1 MLAGNS
7 AGSGLHERSNV
18 VLNMT
23 RTIAQVE
30 NRSSSDTFRLDVL
43 IGLCQPQKVTPAKH
57 LYDEYGSQLFD
68 QITELDEYYPSR
80 TETAIMREHGA
91 EMARQ
96 IGPGC
101 LLIEY
106 GSGNSAKTRVLL
118 DHLSEPAGYVPID
131 ISEEHLHASAEIL
144 GNEYP
149 GLRIFPIATDF
160 TSNVELPEIDV
171 PVRRNVV
178 YFPGSTIGNF
188 KPDTARK
195 LLASIAELAGKNGA
209 LLLGVDLQKSVDV
222 LEAAYNDARGV
233 TAAFTLNM
241 LTRINREL
249 DADFDVANFEH
260 IAIYNHERHC
270 VELFI
275 VSQRD
280 QTVRVGNSWFHFAAG
295 ERILTERS
303 HKYSL
308 AGFEELA
315 REAGFD
321 VAGVWMDE
329 NQLFSVQY
337 LTV

>member
-1 MLAGNS
+1 MSLS
-7 AGSGLHERSNV
+7 TIRTV
-18 VLNMT
+18 VG
-23 RTIAQVE
+23 RVE
-30 NRSSSDTFRLDVL
+30 NWSATNSFQLDVL
-43 IGLCQPQKVTPAKH
+43 AGLCQPQKVIPAKH

-131 ISEEHLHASAEIL
+131 ISEEHLHASAEVL
-144 GNEYP
+144 SLDYP
-149 GLRIFPIATDF
+149 DLRIFPIAADF
-160 TSNVELPEIDV
+160 TSDVEVPEIDV

-188 KPDTARK
+188 KPDTAKK
-195 LLASIAELAGKNGA
+195 LLVSIAELAGRDGA
-209 LLLGVDLQKSVDV
+209 LFLGVDLQKSIEV
-222 LEAAYNDARGV
+222 LEAAYNDAAGV
-233 TAAFTLNM
+233 TAAFNLNM

-249 DADFDVANFEH
+249 DANFDLSSFEH
-260 IAIYNHERHC
+260 RARYNHERHC
-270 VELFI
+270 IEMLI
-275 VSQRD
+275 VSRRD
-280 QTVRVGNSWFHFAAG
+280 QAVQVGAHQFHFAAG

-315 REAGFD
+315 RSAGFE
-321 VAGVWMDE
+321 VEGVWMDE

-337 LTV
+337 LTVTPQGE

>member
-1 MLAGNS
+1 MS
-7 AGSGLHERSNV
+7 V
-18 VLNMT
+18 DTV
-23 RTIAQVE
+23 RTMAQVE
-30 NRSSSDTFRLDVL
+30 NRSTTNTFRLDVL
-43 IGLCQPQKVTPAKH
+43 IGLCQPQKVMPAKH

-80 TETAIMREHGA
+80 TESTIMRDHGA

-96 IGPGC
+96 IGPGS

-106 GSGNSAKTRVLL
+106 GSGNSAKTRILL
-118 DHLSEPAGYVPID
+118 DHLPEPAGYVPID
-131 ISEEHLHASAEIL
+131 ISEEHLLKSAEIL
-144 GNEYP
+144 SGEYP
-149 GLRIFPIATDF
+149 GLRIFPLAADF
-160 TSNVELPEIDV
+160 TSDVELSGIDV
-171 PVRRNVV
+171 SVSRRVV

-188 KPDTARK
+188 KPETARK
-195 LLASIAELAGKNGA
+195 LLASIADVAGENGA
-209 LLLGVDLQKSVDV
+209 LLLGVDLQKSVDI

-233 TAAFTLNM
+233 TAAFNLNM

-249 DADFDVANFEH
+249 GADFDLAGFEH
-260 IAIYNHERHC
+260 CAEYNYVRHC

-275 VSQRD
+275 VSRFD
-280 QTVRVGNSWFHFAAG
+280 QTVNVAGSPFHFAAG

-315 REAGFD
+315 RSSGFD
-321 VAGVWMDE
+321 VANVWMDE

-337 LTV
+337 LTVSRHGL